1 MQKSKMHVLIRYQI
15 ASSDVNNITPQTR
28 EALMAEGQFRRDDLL
43 RQVND
48 DIKRSTSKLPS
59 SRFLQINSNSIY
71 KTNEYL
77 PNKTLHKH
85 HYQNVFLKRRY
96 RLQERRPIQGHQQR

>member
-71 KTNEYL
+71 KTVSY
-77 PNKTLHKH
+77 
-85 HYQNVFLKRRY
+85 FLSSSHEALY
-96 RLQERRPIQGHQQR
+96 ITSINSFSHFQ

>member
-48 DIKRSTSKLPS
+48 DIKRSTNPSQTPLPKCLSQTQIPAPRTQTHTRPPTKMRLPS
-59 SRFLQINSNSIY
+59 KKRLRISPSSSRLAS
-71 KTNEYL
+71 L
-77 PNKTLHKH
+77 A
-85 HYQNVFLKRRY
+85 
-96 RLQERRPIQGHQQR
+96 